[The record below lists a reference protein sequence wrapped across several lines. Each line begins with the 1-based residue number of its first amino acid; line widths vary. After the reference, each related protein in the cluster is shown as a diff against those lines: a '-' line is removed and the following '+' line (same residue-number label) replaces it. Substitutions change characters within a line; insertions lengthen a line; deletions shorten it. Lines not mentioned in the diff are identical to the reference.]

1 MDSLGSGKCDLET
14 CDIFDFMAR
23 HVGMT
28 VVHPGGFDAT
38 DRLAESLNI
47 GKGTKVIDIA
57 CGKGTSAAYIAERFG
72 CDVVGIDIA
81 QDLVSQAEAL
91 ARRRGLGER
100 ASFRVGDALDLPFK
114 EGEFDVA
121 VSQAMLVLV
130 GDQQRS
136 IKEALRVVKPDG
148 HLGWLELSWKKEP
161 AKEFMDAVS
170 SVLCAYC
177 MGNAHTFEG
186 WEKLLTQSGVR
197 QVTVQTFTLQGGGF
211 RNMMGSEG
219 AANTLRIML
228 KYLGNG
234 KVRKR
239 MRTMNKFFK
248 EHTDMFGYGIFTGRR

>member
-1 MDSLGSGKCDLET
+1 MAGLGSEKCDLET

-47 GKGTKVIDIA
+47 GKGTRVVDIA
-57 CGKGTSAAYIAERFG
+57 CGKGTSAAYLAERFG
-72 CDVVGIDIA
+72 CNVVGIDIA

-100 ASFRVGDALDLPFK
+100 VSFRVGDALNLPFK

-130 GDQQRS
+130 RDQQRS

-177 MGNAHTFEG
+177 LVNAHTFEG

-211 RNMMGSEG
+211 RNMMRSEG
-219 AANTLRIML
+219 TVNTLRIML

-239 MRTMNKFFK
+239 MRTMNKFFR
-248 EHTDMFGYGIFTGRR
+248 EHTDMFGYGVFTGRR